1 MKKGFTYLLMAS
13 MLALAGCG
21 ANEAANDEKEPSSAE
36 IAEKQDTTISI
47 TDFADRTITFD
58 EVPENIISVGNGE
71 LDIIYAL
78 GGELVG
84 RATTYNEEI
93 NKQLADVEQVGN
105 THEFDLEKIASLRP
119 DVVLA
124 NNPLNLK
131 DIASIEG
138 IGSQII
144 LTHANSVSDIQDQI
158 TLFGDMIQKQDKA
171 TELVAD
177 IEQKVADIEAKATD
191 AKTRVLLIYGAP
203 GTYMA
208 ALPNSLSGNLL
219 ELAGGENIASDYPAI
234 EKYPQYA
241 QLNTERI
248 VEANPEYIF
257 LMTHADPNAVK
268 EGFIKE
274 MAQNPAWN
282 SINAVKNERIEIL
295 PADLFGDNPGTKVVD
310 ALDYMHTLL
319 KSAQ

>member
-36 IAEKQDTTISI
+36 IAEKQDATISI

-105 THEFDLEKIASLRP
+105 THEFDLEKIASLQP

-144 LTHANSVSDIQDQI
+144 LTHANSVSDIQNQI

-282 SINAVKNERIEIL
+282 SIDAVKNERIEIL

>member
-282 SINAVKNERIEIL
+282 SIDAVKNERIEIL

>member
-1 MKKGFTYLLMAS
+1 MKKRFTFLLFAS
-13 MLALAGCG
+13 LLTLAGCG
-21 ANEAANDEKEPSSAE
+21 TNTANNTGTTAETKEETKQGSA
-36 IAEKQDTTISI
+36 ITI
-47 TDFADRTITFD
+47 TDFANRTVAFESAPKNIVTIGD
-58 EVPENIISVGNGE
+58 GEV
-71 LDIIYAL
+71 DIIYAL

-84 RATTYNEEI
+84 RSTTHNEEV
-93 NKQLADVEQVGN
+93 NKKLANVDQVGN
-105 THEFDLEKIASLRP
+105 THEFNLEKIASLQP

-124 NNPLNLK
+124 NNPLNMK

-138 IGSQII
+138 IGSEII
-144 LTHANSVSDIQDQI
+144 LTNANSVKDIQKQI
-158 TLFGDMIQKQDKA
+158 TLFGELIQKQDKA
-171 TELVAD
+171 KQLVEEIDTNIA
-177 IEQKVADIEAKATD
+177 ETSAKATD
-191 AKTRVLLIYGAP
+191 EKVRVLLIYGAP

-257 LMTHADPNAVK
+257 LMTHANPDAVK
-268 EGFIKE
+268 DGFTKE

-282 SINAVKNERIEIL
+282 NIDAVKNEHIEIL
-295 PADLFGDNPGTKVVD
+295 PANLFGTNPGTKVTD
-310 ALDYMHTLL
+310 ALHYMHSLL
-319 KSAQ
+319 HSAH

>member
-1 MKKGFTYLLMAS
+1 MKKRLTFLLLAS
-13 MLALAGCG
+13 VLTLAGCG
-21 ANEAANDEKEPSSAE
+21 TSTAKDTGTAPETKDEA
-36 IAEKQDTTISI
+36 KQESTITI
-47 TDFADRTITFD
+47 TDFADRTVAFETVPQNIVTIGD
-58 EVPENIISVGNGE
+58 GEV
-71 LDIIYAL
+71 DIIYAL

-84 RATTYNEEI
+84 RSTTHNEEV
-93 NKQLADVEQVGN
+93 NKKLADVEQVGN
-105 THEFDLEKIASLRP
+105 THEFDLEKVASLQP

-124 NNPLNLK
+124 NNPLNMK

-138 IGSQII
+138 IGSKII
-144 LTHANSVSDIQDQI
+144 LTNANSVADIQKQI
-158 TLFGDMIQKQDKA
+158 TLFGELLQKQDKA
-171 TELVAD
+171 KELVEEMD
-177 IEQKVADIEAKATD
+177 SKIEEISTESTDEKV
-191 AKTRVLLIYGAP
+191 RVLLIYGAP

-257 LMTHADPNAVK
+257 LMTHANPEAVK
-268 EGFIKE
+268 EGFTKE

-282 SINAVKNERIEIL
+282 SIDAVKNENIEIL
-295 PADLFGDNPGTKVVD
+295 PADLFGTNPGTKITD
-310 ALDYMHTLL
+310 ALNYMHSLL
-319 KSAQ
+319 HSAH

>member
-1 MKKGFTYLLMAS
+1 MKKRFTFLLFAS
-13 MLALAGCG
+13 ILTLAGCG
-21 ANEAANDEKEPSSAE
+21 TSTANNTGTTAETKDETEQESA
-36 IAEKQDTTISI
+36 IMI
-47 TDFADRTITFD
+47 TDFANRTVAFETAPKNIVTIGD
-58 EVPENIISVGNGE
+58 GEV
-71 LDIIYAL
+71 DIIYAL

-84 RATTYNEEI
+84 RSTTHNEEV
-93 NKQLADVEQVGN
+93 NKKLANVDQVGN
-105 THEFDLEKIASLRP
+105 THEFNLEKIASLQP

-124 NNPLNLK
+124 NNPLNMK

-138 IGSQII
+138 IGSEII
-144 LTHANSVSDIQDQI
+144 LTNANSVKDIQKQI
-158 TLFGDMIQKQDKA
+158 TLFGELIQKQDKA
-171 TELVAD
+171 KQLVEEINTKIAE
-177 IEQKVADIEAKATD
+177 ISAKATD
-191 AKTRVLLIYGAP
+191 EKVRVLLIYGAP

-257 LMTHADPNAVK
+257 LMTHANPDAVK
-268 EGFIKE
+268 EGFTKE

-282 SINAVKNERIEIL
+282 NIDAVKNEHIEIL
-295 PADLFGDNPGTKVVD
+295 PANLFGTNPGTKITD
-310 ALDYMHTLL
+310 ALHYMHSLL
-319 KSAQ
+319 HSAH

>member
-36 IAEKQDTTISI
+36 IAEKQDATISI

-105 THEFDLEKIASLRP
+105 THEFDLEKIASLQP

>member
-1 MKKGFTYLLMAS
+1 MKKGLTYLLLAS
-13 MLALAGCG
+13 LLALAGCG
-21 ANEAANDEKEPSSAE
+21 TDTAKEAGTSTETKDED
-36 IAEKQDTTISI
+36 KQESTIRI
-47 TDFADRTITFD
+47 TDFADRTVEFETVPQNIVTIGD
-58 EVPENIISVGNGE
+58 GEV
-71 LDIIYAL
+71 DIIYAL

-84 RATTYNEEI
+84 RSTTPDEEI
-93 NKQLADVEQVGN
+93 NKKLADVEQVGN
-105 THEFDLEKIASLRP
+105 THEFNLEKIASLQP

-124 NNPLNLK
+124 NNPLNMK

-138 IGSQII
+138 IGSKI
-144 LTHANSVSDIQDQI
+144 LLTNADSVEDIQKQI
-158 TLFGDMIQKQDKA
+158 TLFGELIQKQDKA
-171 TELVAD
+171 KQLVEEMNAKIEEISAKSAD
-177 IEQKVADIEAKATD
+177 EKV
-191 AKTRVLLIYGAP
+191 RVLLVYGAP

-257 LMTHADPNAVK
+257 LMTHANPEAVK
-268 EGFIKE
+268 EGFMKE

-282 SINAVKNERIEIL
+282 SIDAVKNENIEIL
-295 PADLFGDNPGTKVVD
+295 PAELFGTNPGTKITD
-310 ALDYMHTLL
+310 ALSYMHSLL
-319 KSAQ
+319 HAAH